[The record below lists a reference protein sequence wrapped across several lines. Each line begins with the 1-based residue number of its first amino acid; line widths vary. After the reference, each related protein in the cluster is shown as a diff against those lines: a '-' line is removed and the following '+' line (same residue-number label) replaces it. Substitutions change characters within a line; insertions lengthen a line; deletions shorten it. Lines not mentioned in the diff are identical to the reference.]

1 MPYSPQGLSRRSLL
15 KSGGALAVASFG
27 LQACSPNGGRYTVA
41 NDRSTEASFLTEA
54 ELLSLS
60 ALADRLIPAGIG
72 PGGSATGC
80 ADAINILL
88 SAFAFDPPMIF
99 AGGPFSD
106 RGDAAENDFL
116 NFLPLDRYEETAWRL
131 KIEGS
136 QGRPELEF
144 NGPVVGWQRVYQEGL
159 ARLNERAAALGFA
172 DFASMPAPAQ
182 ELLMRDSQDLQ
193 ISQLIDVAFMHCLDA
208 MYGAPEYGGNKDLA
222 AWDFT
227 SYDGDV
233 QPRGYTAEQV
243 TTPDN
248 PGLFDV
254 FLPGSNLPL
263 APLLPVLDAAQSAQV
278 IQAMQALLFSHSA
291 EMSLGMMLDSQ
302 GSWQRVQTI
311 VSGWQGRA

>member
-1 MPYSPQGLSRRSLL
+1 MKSSPSGFSRRALL
-15 KSGGALAVASFG
+15 KRSGALAVASFG
-27 LQACSPNGGRYTVA
+27 LQACQPSGGRYTVA
-41 NDRSTEASFLTEA
+41 SDRANQAQFLDDAQMAT
-54 ELLSLS
+54 LR

-72 PGGSATGC
+72 PGGGASGC
-80 ADAINILL
+80 AEAINMLL
-88 SAFAFDPPMIF
+88 SAFVFDPPMIF

-106 RGDAAENDFL
+106 RGGAAENDFL

-136 QGRPELEF
+136 LGRLEREF
-144 NGPVVGWQRVYQEGL
+144 NGPVPGWQTTYQDGL
-159 ARLNERAAALGFA
+159 ARLNERAASLGFA
-172 DFASMPAPAQ
+172 DFAAMPAPAQ
-182 ELLMRDSQDLQ
+182 ELLMRDGQDLQ

-227 SYDGDV
+227 NYDGDV

-263 APLLPVLDAAQSAQV
+263 APLLPVLDTAQSAQV
-278 IQAMQALLFSHSA
+278 IQAMQALLLSHSA
-291 EMSLGMMLDSQ
+291 EISLGMMLDSQ
-302 GSWQRVQTI
+302 GSWQRVQRM
-311 VSGWQGRA
+311 VQSWQGGA